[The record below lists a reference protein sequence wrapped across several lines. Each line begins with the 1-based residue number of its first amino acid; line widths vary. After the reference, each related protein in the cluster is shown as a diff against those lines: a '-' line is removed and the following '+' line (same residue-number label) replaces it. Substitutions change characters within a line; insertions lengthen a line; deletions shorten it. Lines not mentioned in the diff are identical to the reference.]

1 MYQSNEGLTN
11 KTMEIKKLEG
21 LVEAILFASGEAVSV
36 DRIAELIG
44 HDKATTLKIIQSLG
58 NRLDDIGS
66 AVEMKRLGESY
77 QLCTRA
83 EYGEIIKTA
92 LDIRR
97 NTPLSQAALEVLA
110 IVAYNQPVT
119 KSFIEQVRGVDSSGV
134 VSNLLEKEL
143 LEEAG
148 RMDIPGRPI
157 SYQTTANFL
166 RCFGLSSLEK
176 LPPLPER
183 LAVSAVSQEEDST
196 AQTF

>member
-1 MYQSNEGLTN
+1 
-11 KTMEIKKLEG
+11 MEIKKLEG
-21 LVEAILFASGEAVSV
+21 VIEAILFASGEAVSAE
-36 DRIAELIG
+36 RMAELIG

-58 NRLDDIGS
+58 DRLDDTGS
-66 AVEMKRLGESY
+66 AVEIKRLGDSY

-83 EYGEIIKTA
+83 QYGEIIKTA
-92 LDIRR
+92 LDMRR

-166 RCFGLSSLEK
+166 RCFNLSSLDK
-176 LPPLPER
+176 LPPLPEK
-183 LAVSAVSQEEDST
+183 LAAVSVLQEDSIE
-196 AQTF
+196 QTF